1 MANSLSQDEKSRYL
15 RHILL
20 GNVGEAGQLKLKNS
34 SVLCIG
40 AGGLGSPIL
49 LYLAA
54 AGVGR
59 IGIVDSDH
67 VDQSNLQRQVLFNSN
82 DVMQSKAELAKKKL
96 LQLNPYIQVDV
107 YPEYFNAQNAEKLL
121 GQYDAIIDGTDNF
134 ATRYLVNDVAVKLNK
149 PNFFGCIYQFT
160 GQLSVFGTGKGCYR
174 CLFPSPP
181 SAELSPD
188 CSQAGVLG
196 VLPGL
201 VGTYQ
206 ALEYIKW
213 VLGIGESLAGKLM
226 FVDTLNNSFRTV
238 NFSKNPECETCSKP
252 SEIKIIDYDFTCA
265 LPSNE
270 SWEVKEISVQ
280 ELKNRMDAQD
290 KKSFVLI
297 DVREKVEYEIGN
309 IGGILIPLGELANH
323 LDKIPKTGDVFIHCK
338 VGGRSAKACE
348 KLMSLGYTNVI
359 NVSGGMVAWKQEI
372 DSKFKI

>member
-1 MANSLSQDEKSRYL
+1 MESTLSQDEKSRYL

-20 GNVGEAGQLKLKNS
+20 KDVGEAGQIKLKNS

-82 DVMQSKAELAKKKL
+82 DVMQSKAEVAKKKL
-96 LQLNPYIQVDV
+96 LELNPYIQVDV
-107 YPEYFNAQNAEKLL
+107 YPVYYNAQNAEQLL
-121 GQYDAIIDGTDNF
+121 SSYDAIIDGTDNF
-134 ATRYLVNDVAVKLNK
+134 ATRFLVNDVAVKLNK

-160 GQLSVFGTGKGCYR
+160 GQLSVFGTGEGCYR

-213 VLGIGESLAGKLM
+213 VLGIGESLAGKMM
-226 FVDTLNNSFRTV
+226 FVDTLRNSFRTI
-238 NFSKNPECETCSKP
+238 NFSKNPDCETCSHP
-252 SEIKIIDYDFTCA
+252 SQIEIKDYDFSCA
-265 LPSNE
+265 LPTNE
-270 SWEVKEISVQ
+270 NWELKEISVH
-280 ELKNRMDAQD
+280 ELKKRLDAQFQ
-290 KKSFVLI
+290 KSFVLI
-297 DVREKVEYEIGN
+297 DVREKIEYEIGN
-309 IGGILIPLGELANH
+309 IGGVHIPLGELTTH
-323 LDKIPKTGDVFIHCK
+323 LDKIPKKGDVFIHCK

-348 KLMSLGYTNVI
+348 ILMSLGYNNVI
-359 NVSGGMVAWKQEI
+359 NVTGGMIAWKQEI
-372 DSKFKI
+372 DTKFKI